1 MEEFFAEAV
10 PETPIPLKGP
20 SASSRST
27 TLTPPCELMS
37 REIVITG
44 LGVVSPLGIGR
55 EAFWE
60 RMQAGGSGIRPIES
74 FDTSAL
80 EVRFGGQITDFDPKL
95 YVRPRKSLKVMS
107 REIQMGFAAA
117 DLALVDAGLTAGS
130 VEPGRFGVV
139 FGNDMIYADT
149 HDLERTYRR
158 CAASGTFDFEQWG
171 DAAMEEIYPLWL
183 LKLLPNMTASHIAIA
198 HDARGP
204 NNSIVLGDVSSLLAI
219 AEAASVIERGWADVM
234 ITGGTGCRLD
244 PTAIVARCEHD
255 LSHRNDDIQAASR
268 PFDRDRDGLVNG
280 EGSGALVLETLEH
293 ALARGADIHA
303 RLLAVSARHEP
314 VRGQQP
320 VTGSGLR
327 AAVRGALMRSGLEPR
342 DLGHVNAHGL
352 STREM
357 DRVEAAVIASELGD
371 VPVTAP
377 KASFG
382 HLGAGGGTVELIAS
396 ILGVASGVVPATRNY
411 VTPDPECPVNVVH
424 GEPLAGRPPT
434 AMKLNLSSTGQAA
447 AVVVAANE

>member
-1 MEEFFAEAV
+1 
-10 PETPIPLKGP
+10 
-20 SASSRST
+20 
-27 TLTPPCELMS
+27 MS

-44 LGVVSPLGIGR
+44 LGVVSPVGIGR

-60 RMQAGGSGIRPIES
+60 QFQAGLSGVRPITA
-74 FDTSAL
+74 FDTSSF
-80 EVRFGGQITDFDPKL
+80 EVRFGGQIVDFDPKL

-130 VEPGRFGVV
+130 VEPDRFGVV
-139 FGNDMIYADT
+139 FGSDMIYADP
-149 HDLERTYRR
+149 HDLEGTYRH
-158 CAASGTFDFEQWG
+158 CAASGRFDFEQWG
-171 DAAMEEIYPLWL
+171 AAAMEEIYPLWL

-255 LSHRNDDIQAASR
+255 LSHRSDDERRASR
-268 PFDRDRDGLVNG
+268 PFDHDRDGLVNG
-280 EGSGALVLETLEH
+280 EGSGAIVLETLDH
-293 ALARGADIHA
+293 AIKRGAHIHA
-303 RLLAVSARHEP
+303 RLLSVTARHEP
-314 VRGQQP
+314 VRGEQAL
-320 VTGSGLR
+320 TGSGLR
-327 AAVRGALMRSGLEPR
+327 AAIHGSLMRSGLEPR
-342 DLGHVNAHGL
+342 DIGHVNAHGL
-352 STREM
+352 STVTM
-357 DRVEAAVIASELGD
+357 DRVEASAIAAELGN

-382 HLGAGGGTVELIAS
+382 HLGAGSGTVELIAS
-396 ILGVASGVVPATRNY
+396 VLGLAEGVVPATLNY
-411 VTPDPECPVNVVH
+411 ETPDPACPVNVVH
-424 GEPLAGRPPT
+424 DGPLCGRPAT

-447 AVVVAANE
+447 AVVIAAAE